1 MMPFPIRHELSPD
14 SPLRRSAAANAA
26 SGLLVLVVLALG
38 LDRALGLGAWYLPKA
53 LVAYLLVLL
62 LLGFLRD
69 HRPHERLGPANQ
81 VTLLRGVL
89 TALLAG
95 LVGEGG
101 APALAWTALAL
112 ALAASALDG
121 VDGWLARRGG
131 WASPFGARFDMET
144 DALLI
149 AVLAL
154 LVWSLAKAGLWVLAA
169 GLMRYAFV
177 AAAYRFP
184 WMARPLPPSRR
195 RQAVCVVQVLTLTL
209 ALMPILA
216 PATSAA
222 LAAAGLVILI
232 YSFAVDI
239 HWLARHAEPEPS
251 TGETP

>member
-1 MMPFPIRHELSPD
+1 
-14 SPLRRSAAANAA
+14 
-26 SGLLVLVVLALG
+26 
-38 LDRALGLGAWYLPKA
+38 
-53 LVAYLLVLL
+53 
-62 LLGFLRD
+62 
-69 HRPHERLGPANQ
+69 
-81 VTLLRGVL
+81 VL
-89 TALLAG
+89 TALLFG
-95 LVGEGG
+95 LIGEGG
-101 APALAWTALAL
+101 SAAVLWTACALAMLAEG
-112 ALAASALDG
+112 LDG

-154 LVWSLAKAGLWVLAA
+154 LVWSLGKAGVWVLAA

-177 AAAYRFP
+177 AAVYPFP

-232 YSFAVDI
+232 YSFVVDI

-251 TGETP
+251 TEETP

>member
-1 MMPFPIRHELSPD
+1 MMSSSIRRRPYLD
-14 SPLRRSAAANAA
+14 SPLLRSAGTNA
-26 SGLLVLVVLALG
+26 GLGLVALLGLAWGLDRVLALG
-38 LDRALGLGAWYLPKA
+38 PWYLPKA
-53 LVAYLLVLL
+53 LLAYALVLL

-101 APALAWTALAL
+101 APAIAWTALAL
-112 ALAASALDG
+112 GLAASALDG

-154 LVWSLAKAGLWVLAA
+154 LVWSLGKAGVWVLAA

-177 AAAYRFP
+177 AAAYLLP
-184 WMARPLPPSRR
+184 WLARPLPPSRR
-195 RQAVCVVQVLTLTL
+195 RQAVCVVQVLSLTL
-209 ALMPILA
+209 ALTPILA

-222 LAAAGLVILI
+222 LAAAGLVVLI
-232 YSFAVDI
+232 YSFAVDV
-239 HWLARHAEPEPS
+239 HWLARHAGPEPS
-251 TGETP
+251 TGETR

>member
-1 MMPFPIRHELSPD
+1 MPL
-14 SPLRRSAAANAA
+14 PLRQLLLPEPPLLRSAAANAA
-26 SGLLVLVVLALG
+26 MGLAVLLGLALG
-38 LDRALGLGAWYLPKA
+38 LDRALSLGPWYLPKVLA
-53 LVAYLLVLL
+53 AYLLVLL
-62 LLGFLRD
+62 LLGFLSD

-95 LVGEGG
+95 LVGEG
-101 APALAWTALAL
+101 APAIAWTALAL
-112 ALAASALDG
+112 GLAASALDG

-154 LVWSLAKAGLWVLAA
+154 LVWSLGKAGVWVLAA

-177 AAAYRFP
+177 AAAYLLP
-184 WMARPLPPSRR
+184 WLARPLPPSRR
-195 RQAVCVVQVLTLTL
+195 RQAVCVVQVLSLTL
-209 ALMPILA
+209 ALTPILA

-222 LAAAGLVILI
+222 LAAAGLVVLI
-232 YSFAVDI
+232 YSFAVDV
-239 HWLARHAEPEPS
+239 HWLARHAGPEPS
-251 TGETP
+251 TGETR